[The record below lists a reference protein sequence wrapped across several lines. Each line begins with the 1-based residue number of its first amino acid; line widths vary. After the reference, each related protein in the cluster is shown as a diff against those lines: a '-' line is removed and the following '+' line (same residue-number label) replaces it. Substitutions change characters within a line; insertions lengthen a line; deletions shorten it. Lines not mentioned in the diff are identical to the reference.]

1 VEPVRMV
8 SFAHTMH
15 HEATDSRRMFVF
27 VGKRE
32 CK

>member
-1 VEPVRMV
+1 VRMV

-15 HEATDSRRMFVF
+15 HEATDVLRVF
-27 VGKRE
+27 VPAAQRE

>member
-1 VEPVRMV
+1 VETVRMV

-15 HEATDSRRMFVF
+15 HEATKSRRVF
-27 VGKRE
+27 VPDGIRE